1 MATYEEVNQYL
12 EHTQQIIKTFDIYWT
27 PRDEVV
33 KGIRDLNLTEGIAK
47 DVILGLAGYDYVEGP
62 IEDHLF
68 KQFKIWVFGKA
79 SPIIASDEIYI
90 KLSDRRE
97 GKMPVCLSFHKAER
111 PLNYPFKNL
120 NAQKNFPLRN

>member
-47 DVILGLAGYDYVEGP
+47 DVILGLVVHDYVEGP
-62 IEDHLF
+62 IEDHLY
-68 KQFKIWVFGKA
+68 KQLALLNKYRFCILTKKN
-79 SPIIASDEIYI
+79 E
-90 KLSDRRE
+90 LSKMQLWKTRQRRN
-97 GKMPVCLSFHKAER
+97 S
-111 PLNYPFKNL
+111 
-120 NAQKNFPLRN
+120 